1 MLKAAAPPHSA
12 EKQCIKCAEKFVW
25 ELGVMGD
32 CVMKEFPN
40 ANCQTEYCL
49 TSTNGGLGRFV
60 IAQILPTFLNHILFV
75 RYVLIYI

>member
-1 MLKAAAPPHSA
+1 
-12 EKQCIKCAEKFVW
+12 
-25 ELGVMGD
+25 MGD

-75 RYVLIYI
+75 RYVHIHHSRYMYSIYLLCFSHG